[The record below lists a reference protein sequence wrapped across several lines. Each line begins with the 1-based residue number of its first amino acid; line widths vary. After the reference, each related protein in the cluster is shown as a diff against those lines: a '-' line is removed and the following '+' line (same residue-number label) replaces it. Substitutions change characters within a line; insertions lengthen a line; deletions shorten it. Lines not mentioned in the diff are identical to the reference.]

1 VLLDVGPSGSVTQIY
16 PNPFSIQSRLG
27 GIKASSWFDPTRPLI
42 VPDAKNLLQNFDLTA
57 SAPTGTGK
65 LVAVLSG
72 HPIEIFHTSAD
83 RVVMAK
89 GLRSYDTRA
98 KALSALGVLTRV
110 VQHDLSLEPGVQPP
124 SVAISEYAITR

>member
-1 VLLDVGPSGSVTQIY
+1 M
-16 PNPFSIQSRLG
+16 
-27 GIKASSWFDPTRPLI
+27 
-42 VPDAKNLLQNFDLTA
+42 
-57 SAPTGTGK
+57 
-65 LVAVLSG
+65 AVLSG